1 MWDLDN
7 RGNPGKSR
15 HSSVLWTHKC
25 FVSSVGMKLHVGW
38 WRVLLAQEQP
48 GLRQEYF
55 SPSWECWCPRG
66 GKRDPAVQC
75 MVLISELS
83 HNEVAPA
90 SVTTRCFM
98 TWILALHKD
107 PQRRMCVYVVYVCL
121 CGLCMYMCSVSLSVR
136 VCVCSM
142 CMVCSIM

>member
-66 GKRDPAVQC
+66 GERDPAVQC

-98 TWILALHKD
+98 DSCIA
-107 PQRRMCVYVVYVCL
+107 QRPTKEDVCICRIRVSLWSVYVYV
-121 CGLCMYMCSVSLSVR
+121 
-136 VCVCSM
+136 
-142 CMVCSIM
+142 

>member
-66 GKRDPAVQC
+66 GERDPAVQC

-90 SVTTRCFM
+90 SVTTRFLYC
-98 TWILALHKD
+98 TKTHKGG
-107 PQRRMCVYVVYVCL
+107 CVYMSYTCV
-121 CGLCMYMCSVSLSVR
+121 SV
-136 VCVCSM
+136 VCVCICVVFLSL
-142 CMVCSIM
+142 CVCVCVACAWYVV